1 MGKKDVMSSALI
13 VDENNIYQVV
23 QKHDENIKS
32 NQHRLDEVEDNLCKK
47 TEELSAKLDK
57 LNNKQWLT
65 LLIIAGYAGQNI
77 ISALLSIG
85 G

>member
-1 MGKKDVMSSALI
+1 MNKSIITEAII
-13 VDENNIYQVV
+13 VDEDNIYQVV

-47 TEELSAKLDK
+47 TEELSVKLDK
-57 LNNKQWLT
+57 LNNKLWLV
-65 LLIIAGYAGQNI
+65 LVAIAGYAGQ
-77 ISALLSIG
+77 SLLSTLFSIG